1 MSISL
6 DEDFNFISEEE
17 VDMIPERFLKPKKLE
32 DIKQIDTNKNL
43 DEPSYK
49 RKNIEIQFLIKKLNQ
64 KFLQKSLNLER
75 I

>member
-1 MSISL
+1 MSIKL

-32 DIKQIDTNKNL
+32 DIKQIDTSNKNL

-49 RKNIEIQFLIKKLNQ
+49 RKIL
-64 KFLQKSLNLER
+64 KFLYLSKK
-75 I
+75 